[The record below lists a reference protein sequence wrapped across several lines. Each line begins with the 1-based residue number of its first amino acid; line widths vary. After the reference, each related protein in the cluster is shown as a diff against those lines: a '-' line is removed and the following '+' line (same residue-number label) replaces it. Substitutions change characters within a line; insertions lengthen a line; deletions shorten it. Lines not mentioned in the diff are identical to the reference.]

1 MGTCLILLS
10 STVTVDHIPHV
21 FLKHSLLLY
30 DVQCPVSYT
39 RLNLPLGYQWNDLQ
53 IVEKVSATSGPIAA
67 KELSIVFIYRG
78 YVRVAVCQM
87 IRLFST
93 INMRRV

>member
-21 FLKHSLLLY
+21 VCKHSLLLY

-39 RLNLPLGYQWNDLQ
+39 RLNLPLGYQWNVLQ

-67 KELSIVFIYRG
+67 KELSIFLYIEV
-78 YVRVAVCQM
+78 
-87 IRLFST
+87 T
-93 INMRRV
+93 